1 MSMAYC
7 ATRRH
12 SAPAIKALWGQLER
26 ETAGWLT
33 TAAEAMLPV
42 WLRALLVEWASS
54 FLHFQSAGHTLRGGH
69 AAKDS
74 CQARWWQLRL
84 GVTMSGQ
91 RGDGGALTASRVK
104 KLFVGQRMWPLRL
117 TTQMSLINVPTTTTP
132 CQAHVGVLPLHPCAR
147 HSPGFSIGQ
156 RPTNQDRVRHMNMSA
171 ENKTHL
177 RLHPCPCS
185 SLLHGC
191 DQTPDRNNFRK
202 CTRYFPL
209 LIKTKTKHNAMTKA
223 T

>member
-1 MSMAYC
+1 MSIAYC
-7 ATRRH
+7 AKRRH

-132 CQAHVGVLPLHPCAR
+132 VPGTCWGPSPPPLCQTQPRIQHWAK
-147 HSPGFSIGQ
+147 
-156 RPTNQDRVRHMNMSA
+156 TNQPGQS
-171 ENKTHL
+171 ETHEHVC
-177 RLHPCPCS
+177 RKQNPPQAA
-185 SLLHGC
+185 SL
-191 DQTPDRNNFRK
+191 PM
-202 CTRYFPL
+202 
-209 LIKTKTKHNAMTKA
+209 LITAAWM
-223 T
+223 